1 MGMRMRSVYH
11 SCLVALDTCMDN
23 VGGDAIVCISSSP
36 FARGRFC
43 KWPRSPTN
51 ALHIPCYN

>member
-51 ALHIPCYN
+51 A